1 MGKEIELKLEVPPQE
16 LRRLKGWRT
25 LSRKGAGEQDLA
37 SVYFDTPKHKLGR
50 NGISLRI
57 RRNGKKRLQTI
68 NLKAPTVPSGAGNG
82 KTRSKATCP
91 ISAKSRAPRWNR
103 C

>member
-57 RRNGKKRLQTI
+57 RRNGKNVQC
-68 NLKAPTVPSGAGNG
+68 
-82 KTRSKATCP
+82 RSIA
-91 ISAKSRAPRWNR
+91 IVVAIVMSQFFVVH
-103 C
+103 